1 MGLFCAEPHEISLLS
16 VLWYIHSGGGIS
28 RLSETSNGAQVR
40 VMSLGVFRAFN
51 SFQVCQY
58 FTIYRL

>member
-40 VMSLGVFRAFN
+40 VMSLGVFRAFVLDIL
-51 SFQVCQY
+51 SIKFHCK
-58 FTIYRL
+58 F